1 MREILKRLLKMM
13 MGYGAV
19 QWAGPFLSL
28 IFTPIITRILT
39 PGDYG
44 IADFLITVLSATS
57 TLALFGLPQALVA
70 HFNDRPDENRQKQLV
85 GSALALSTITGVS
98 IGLILFL
105 AASQISA
112 LLLKNQSYTAL
123 LRFIGVVS
131 IIGVYGNILVTA
143 AQAGLQVKKGVLF
156 SSISILFTV
165 TGNILFIIW
174 LRLGATGMVLVPI
187 TTSMMVGLVALA
199 VMRKSISFPSLSLMK
214 VLAISG
220 AILLPNLL
228 SGWALMLVDRFFLVR
243 LVTPEVLGHYAI
255 ANKIASL
262 IQVGMGPLY
271 AVWTPLMLSIQR
283 EPEASERY
291 AIMSRYLIIAVLTL
305 SLGLGLFSR
314 EILLI
319 LTRPAYLPASP
330 YVGYLTYMH
339 VFTGLGMVLYAN
351 ALANKRLGA
360 TSISVMVGAGVNIL
374 LNFILIP
381 RWGVWGAVWASVI
394 GYAVP
399 QIILYILLRPEN
411 PVTYPLAKIMAVLI
425 MQAGLLTINL
435 FLPAWPFWLEFF
447 IKLLLFMALFLG
459 MIWVKFITPFELYQF
474 QLFVKNQWKLNINR
488 MRLS

>member
-19 QWAGPFLSL
+19 QWAGPLLSL

-44 IADFLITVLSATS
+44 TADFLLTILSAAS

-70 HFNDRPDENRQKQLV
+70 HFNDQPDIKWQKQLV
-85 GSALALSTITGVS
+85 GSALALSTVTGVS
-98 IGLILFL
+98 IGLTLFL
-105 AASQISA
+105 VAPQVSA
-112 LLLKNQSYTAL
+112 LLLKNQNYTSL
-123 LRFIGVVS
+123 LRFIGIIS

-143 AQAGLQVKKGVLF
+143 AQADLQVKRGVLF
-156 SSISILFTV
+156 SAISILFTV
-165 TGNILFIIW
+165 AGNVLFIIW
-174 LRLGATGMVLVPI
+174 LRWGATGMVLVPI
-187 TTSMMVGLVALA
+187 TTSMMVGLVALV
-199 VMRKSISFPSLSLMK
+199 VMRRFISSPSLNLIK
-214 VLAISG
+214 ILVISG

-228 SGWALMLVDRFFLVR
+228 SGWALLLVDRFFLIR

-271 AVWTPLMLSIQR
+271 AVWTPLMLSIQH
-283 EPEASERY
+283 EPEANERY
-291 AIMSRYLIIAVLTL
+291 AIMSRYLIIAVLAL

-330 YVGYLTYMH
+330 YVGFLTYMH
-339 VFTGLGMVLYAN
+339 VFAGLGTVLYAN

-360 TSISVMVGAGVNIL
+360 TSISVMTGAGVNIL

-381 RWGVWGAVWASVI
+381 RWGVWGAVWATVI

-399 QIILYILLRPEN
+399 QVILYILLRPKN
-411 PVTYPLAKIMAVLI
+411 PVTYPLAKIITVLAI
-425 MQAGLLTINL
+425 QTGLLTINL
-435 FLPAWPFWLEFF
+435 FLPSWPFWIQFC
-447 IKLLLFMALFLG
+447 IKLLLFMALFLA
-459 MIWVKFITPFELYQF
+459 MILVKFITPFELYQF
-474 QLFVKNQWKLNINR
+474 QLFLKNQWKLNTDRIRIN
-488 MRLS
+488 